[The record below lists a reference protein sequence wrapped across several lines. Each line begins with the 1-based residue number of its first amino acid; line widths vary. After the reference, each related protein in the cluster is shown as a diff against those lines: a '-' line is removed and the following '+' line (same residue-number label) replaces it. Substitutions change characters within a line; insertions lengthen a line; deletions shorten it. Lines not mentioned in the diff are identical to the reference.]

1 MDSFISSSF
10 GLVIYSTSHNAHNL
24 ILQQLQVSKFELL
37 QQQQQHSD
45 LI

>member
-10 GLVIYSTSHNAHNL
+10 GLVIYTSHNAHNL
-24 ILQQLQVSKFELL
+24 QLQVSKFELL